1 MANSMKTYKSPA
13 GGALICVIGD
23 EDTVTG
29 FLLAG
34 IGQRDAKGITNFLVV
49 KETITKEEDVL
60 NAFKSFTSRK
70 DVGILLITQQAAD
83 MIRDTIANYHAAI
96 PTVLEIPS
104 KTQQYDESKDSIM
117 QRVLK
122 LLGRD

>member
-1 MANSMKTYKSPA
+1 
-13 GGALICVIGD
+13 
-23 EDTVTG
+23 
-29 FLLAG
+29 
-34 IGQRDAKGITNFLVV
+34 
-49 KETITKEEDVL
+49 
-60 NAFKSFTSRK
+60 
-70 DVGILLITQQAAD
+70 
-83 MIRDTIANYHAAI
+83 MIRDTVANHKVAI